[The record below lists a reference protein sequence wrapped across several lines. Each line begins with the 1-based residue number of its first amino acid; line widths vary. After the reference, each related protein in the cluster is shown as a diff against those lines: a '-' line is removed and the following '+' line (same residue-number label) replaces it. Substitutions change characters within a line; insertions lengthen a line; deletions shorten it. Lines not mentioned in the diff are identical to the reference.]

1 MTTSRIRSLWKMQ
14 TVEQIL
20 TRGPALKAGDIVIS
34 KNGGKACQVTLEDGK
49 QLTITLGSPT
59 NTLSAP
65 FGLSQWDAAVVQ
77 DRVSLDVH
85 ASPEIVQAITALDES
100 ILKYVEAN
108 HKKYFGPSSKV
119 EKVREYFRTTI
130 RSHPEG
136 KFEPLCRTKLSKSRV
151 KVWNP
156 DKSPGDANSIG
167 AHAQVALVCQ
177 VRSLYFMNKSWGV
190 TLETTNV
197 MLSEGALECPWALGA
212 EAGEPPEM

>member
-1 MTTSRIRSLWKMQ
+1 MQ
-14 TVEQIL
+14 TVDQIL
-20 TRGPALKAGDIVIS
+20 ASGPVLKAGDIVVS
-34 KNGGKACQVTLEDGK
+34 KNGGKASQVTLEDGK
-49 QLTITLGSPT
+49 QLTIALGSPT

-65 FGLSQWDAAVVQ
+65 FGLSQWDAAVAQ

-85 ASPEIVQAITALDES
+85 ASPGIVQAITALDES

-130 RSHPEG
+130 RAHPEG

-156 DKSPGDANSIG
+156 DKSPGDASSIG
-167 AHAQVALVCQ
+167 AHSQVALNCQ
-177 VRSLYFMNKSWGV
+177 VRSLYFMNKSWGL
-190 TLETTNV
+190 TLETTHV
-197 MLSEGALECPWALGA
+197 MLGESPLECPWASEA
-212 EAGEPPEM
+212 EAGEPPDM

>member
-1 MTTSRIRSLWKMQ
+1 MQ
-14 TVEQIL
+14 TYQIIAS
-20 TRGPALKAGDIVIS
+20 GPVLKAGDIVVS
-34 KNGGKACQVTLEDGK
+34 KNGGKASQVTLEDGK
-49 QLTITLGSPT
+49 QLTIALGSPT

-65 FGLSQWDAAVVQ
+65 FGLSQWDAAVAQ

-130 RSHPEG
+130 RAHPEG

-156 DKSPGDANSIG
+156 DKSPGDASSIG
-167 AHAQVALVCQ
+167 AHSQVALVCQ
-177 VRSLYFMNKSWGV
+177 VRSLYFMNKSWGL
-190 TLETTNV
+190 TLETINI
-197 MLSEGALECPWALGA
+197 LLAESAPECPWASEA
-212 EAGEPPEM
+212 EAGEPPDM

>member
-1 MTTSRIRSLWKMQ
+1 MQ
-14 TVEQIL
+14 TVDQIL
-20 TRGPALKAGDIVIS
+20 ASGPVLKAGDIVVS
-34 KNGGKACQVTLEDGK
+34 KNGGTASHVTLEDGK
-49 QLTITLGSPT
+49 QLTIALGSPT

-65 FGLSQWDAAVVQ
+65 FGLSQWDAAVAQ

-85 ASPEIVQAITALDES
+85 ASPEIVQAISSLDES

-108 HKKYFGPSSKV
+108 HKRYFGPSSKV

-130 RSHPEG
+130 RAHPEG

-167 AHAQVALVCQ
+167 AHSQVALVCQ
-177 VRSLYFMNKSWGV
+177 VRSLYFMNKSWGL
-190 TLETTNV
+190 TLETINI
-197 MLSEGALECPWALGA
+197 LLAESAPECPWASEA
-212 EAGEPPEM
+212 EAGEPPDM

>member
-1 MTTSRIRSLWKMQ
+1 MQ
-14 TVEQIL
+14 TVDQIL
-20 TRGPALKAGDIVIS
+20 ASGPVLKAGDIVVS
-34 KNGGKACQVTLEDGK
+34 KNGGKASQVTLEDGK
-49 QLTITLGSPT
+49 QLTIALGSPT

-65 FGLSQWDAAVVQ
+65 FGLSQWDAAVAQ

-85 ASPEIVQAITALDES
+85 ASPGIVQAITALDES

-130 RSHPEG
+130 RAHPEG

-156 DKSPGDANSIG
+156 DKSPGDASSIG
-167 AHAQVALVCQ
+167 AHSQVALVCQ
-177 VRSLYFMNKSWGV
+177 VRSLYFMNKSWGL
-190 TLETTNV
+190 TLETVNI
-197 MLSEGALECPWALGA
+197 LLAESAPECPWASGA
-212 EAGEPPEM
+212 DAGEPPEM